1 LTSPESDPA
10 FERRQQSGRRSH
22 DVTAEEA
29 QKRQAAAAAAERQ
42 ALAAKKFL
50 DDERRAHFRTRVL
63 IVGCVI
69 AALLGIWFVV
79 QLVSDA
85 SSAATNARR
94 AAESAEKSAKNS
106 RAAITGLEHVTKQNR
121 AFTVALDRVAREA
134 QRQGAATDRKQCLQI
149 RRLTVA
155 IRRTLQFFL
164 KGQPTQLN
172 IALAP
177 FPTSE
182 CRRLPN
188 ARAVKPHPEPRQGP
202 P

>member
-85 SSAATNARR
+85 SSA
-94 AAESAEKSAKNS
+94 ESAEKSAKNI